1 MTSVY
6 TRVLS
11 EGVRQGLALAAAAG
25 LASAAHAQAPA
36 LPASTAVPL
45 MPAAAAAAQP
55 LEPMVGVPPASSAM
69 ALDSP
74 TAPAP
79 AVTQAPI
86 LSTARVISVTSVAQP
101 ASATRL
107 VCTDT
112 AEVAAPTSGAGAVA
126 GAIVGAAVGS
136 QIGGGNGNA
145 LATAAAAVG
154 GALVGERVEQGG
166 RTQTVRRCVT
176 HSGVG
181 PNVVYQVVYEFA
193 GQPYSTVLPYHPG
206 ASVQVQVNPAVSTPV
221 AAALVVPPAPALG
234 QEGQIVGAAAPTA
247 VPAVPSASVV
257 SHTVV
262 VAAPSYGYYGPYGYS
277 AYSPYWGAPVVV
289 GVGAGWGRPHR
300 GWRGHRRW

>member
-1 MTSVY
+1 MICMKSAY
-6 TRVLS
+6 TRSLFERVPA
-11 EGVRQGLALAAAAG
+11 VMALALAAG
-25 LASAAHAQAPA
+25 LAGMAHAQVPAAPMSSEA
-36 LPASTAVPL
+36 PPAAVPSR
-45 MPAAAAAAQP
+45 A
-55 LEPMVGVPPASSAM
+55 LEPMVGVAQ
-69 ALDSP
+69 
-74 TAPAP
+74 AP
-79 AVTQAPI
+79 AVVQAPT

-107 VCTDT
+107 VCTDA
-112 AEVAAPTSGAGAVA
+112 AEVPAPTSGIGAVA

-154 GALVGERVEQGG
+154 GALVGDRAEQGG

-176 HSGVG
+176 HSGTG
-181 PNVVYQVVYEFA
+181 PSVVYQVVYEFA

-206 ASVQVQVNPAVSTPV
+206 ASVQVQVMPVETNAVVGAQTTPPAPPMAMS
-221 AAALVVPPAPALG
+221 APPAPAPG
-234 QEGQIVGAAAPTA
+234 QEAQGVGV
-247 VPAVPSASVV
+247 VPVMPSAAVM

-277 AYSPYWGAPVVV
+277 AYAPYWGAPVVV

>member
-1 MTSVY
+1 MICMKSAY
-6 TRVLS
+6 TRSLFERVPA
-11 EGVRQGLALAAAAG
+11 VMALALAAG
-25 LASAAHAQAPA
+25 LAGMAHAQ
-36 LPASTAVPL
+36 V
-45 MPAAAAAAQP
+45 PAAPTPSEAPPAAVSSRA
-55 LEPMVGVPPASSAM
+55 LEPMVGVAQ
-69 ALDSP
+69 
-74 TAPAP
+74 AP
-79 AVTQAPI
+79 AVVQAPT

-107 VCTDT
+107 VCTDA
-112 AEVAAPTSGAGAVA
+112 AEVPAPTSGIGAVA

-154 GALVGERVEQGG
+154 GALVGDRAEQGG

-176 HSGVG
+176 HSGTG
-181 PNVVYQVVYEFA
+181 PSVVYQVVYEFA

-206 ASVQVQVNPAVSTPV
+206 ASVQVQVMPVETNAVVGAQTTPPAPPMAMS
-221 AAALVVPPAPALG
+221 APPAPAPG
-234 QEGQIVGAAAPTA
+234 QEAQVVGV
-247 VPAVPSASVV
+247 VPVMPSAAVM

-277 AYSPYWGAPVVV
+277 AYAPYWGAPVVV

>member
-1 MTSVY
+1 MKSAY
-6 TRVLS
+6 TRSLFERVPA
-11 EGVRQGLALAAAAG
+11 VMALALAAG
-25 LASAAHAQAPA
+25 LAGMAHAQVPAAPMPSEA
-36 LPASTAVPL
+36 PPAAVPSR
-45 MPAAAAAAQP
+45 A
-55 LEPMVGVPPASSAM
+55 LEPMVGVAQ
-69 ALDSP
+69 
-74 TAPAP
+74 AP
-79 AVTQAPI
+79 AVVQAPT
-86 LSTARVISVTSVAQP
+86 LSIARVISVTSVAQP

-107 VCTDT
+107 VCTDA
-112 AEVAAPTSGAGAVA
+112 AEVAAPTSGVGAVA

-154 GALVGERVEQGG
+154 GALVGDRAEQGG

-176 HSGVG
+176 HSGTG
-181 PNVVYQVVYEFA
+181 PSVVYQVVYEFA

-206 ASVQVQVNPAVSTPV
+206 ASVQVQVMPVVSPAVVGAQITPPVPPTAMATPTMPTAPAPGHEGQGV
-221 AAALVVPPAPALG
+221 AVVP
-234 QEGQIVGAAAPTA
+234 TM
-247 VPAVPSASVV
+247 PSAAVM

-262 VAAPSYGYYGPYGYS
+262 VAPPSYGYYGPYGYS

>member
-1 MTSVY
+1 MICMKSAY
-6 TRVLS
+6 TRSLFERVPA
-11 EGVRQGLALAAAAG
+11 VMALALAAG
-25 LASAAHAQAPA
+25 LAGMAHAQVPAAPTSSEA
-36 LPASTAVPL
+36 PPAAVPSR
-45 MPAAAAAAQP
+45 A
-55 LEPMVGVPPASSAM
+55 LEPMVGVAQ
-69 ALDSP
+69 
-74 TAPAP
+74 AP
-79 AVTQAPI
+79 AVVQAPT

-107 VCTDT
+107 VCTDA
-112 AEVAAPTSGAGAVA
+112 AEVPAPTSGIGAVA

-154 GALVGERVEQGG
+154 GALVGDRAEQGG

-176 HSGVG
+176 HSGTG
-181 PNVVYQVVYEFA
+181 PSVVYQVVYEFA

-206 ASVQVQVNPAVSTPV
+206 ASVQVQVMPVVSPAVVGAQITPPVPPTAMATPTVPTAPAPGHEGQGV
-221 AAALVVPPAPALG
+221 AVVP
-234 QEGQIVGAAAPTA
+234 TM
-247 VPAVPSASVV
+247 PSAAVM

-262 VAAPSYGYYGPYGYS
+262 VAPPSYGYYGPYGYS

>member
-1 MTSVY
+1 MKRAHNRS
-6 TRVLS
+6 LS
-11 EGVRQGLALAAAAG
+11 ERVPAVMALALAAGLAGLAHAQGPVAPMPTEAPPAAG
-25 LASAAHAQAPA
+25 LSP
-36 LPASTAVPL
+36 T
-45 MPAAAAAAQP
+45 
-55 LEPMVGVPPASSAM
+55 LEPMVGVPQ
-69 ALDSP
+69 
-74 TAPAP
+74 AP
-79 AVTQAPI
+79 AVVPAPT

-107 VCTDT
+107 VCTDGV
-112 AEVAAPTSGAGAVA
+112 EVAAPTSGVGAVA

-154 GALVGERVEQGG
+154 GALVGDRAEQGG

-176 HSGVG
+176 HSGTG
-181 PNVVYQVVYEFA
+181 PSVVYQVVYEFA

-206 ASVQVQVNPAVSTPV
+206 ASVQVQVMPVVSPAVVGAQITPPVPPTAMATPTVPTAPAPGHEGQGV
-221 AAALVVPPAPALG
+221 AVVP
-234 QEGQIVGAAAPTA
+234 TM
-247 VPAVPSASVV
+247 PSAAVM

-262 VAAPSYGYYGPYGYS
+262 VAPPSYGYYGPYGYS

>member
-1 MTSVY
+1 MKSAY
-6 TRVLS
+6 TRSLFERVPA
-11 EGVRQGLALAAAAG
+11 VMALALAAG
-25 LASAAHAQAPA
+25 LAGMAHAQVPAAPTSSEA
-36 LPASTAVPL
+36 PPAAVPSR
-45 MPAAAAAAQP
+45 A
-55 LEPMVGVPPASSAM
+55 LEPMVGVAQ
-69 ALDSP
+69 
-74 TAPAP
+74 AP
-79 AVTQAPI
+79 AVVQAPT

-107 VCTDT
+107 VCTDA
-112 AEVAAPTSGAGAVA
+112 AEVPAPTSGVGAVA

-154 GALVGERVEQGG
+154 GALVGDRAEQGG

-176 HSGVG
+176 HSGTG
-181 PNVVYQVVYEFA
+181 PSVVYQVVYEFA

-206 ASVQVQVNPAVSTPV
+206 ASVQVQVMPVVSPAVVGAQITPPVPPTAMATPTVPTAPAPGHEGQGV
-221 AAALVVPPAPALG
+221 AVVP
-234 QEGQIVGAAAPTA
+234 TM
-247 VPAVPSASVV
+247 PSAAVM

-262 VAAPSYGYYGPYGYS
+262 VAPPSYGYYGPYGYS

>member
-1 MTSVY
+1 MA
-6 TRVLS
+6 
-11 EGVRQGLALAAAAG
+11 LALAAG
-25 LASAAHAQAPA
+25 LAGMAHAQVPATPTSSEAP
-36 LPASTAVPL
+36 PAAVPSR
-45 MPAAAAAAQP
+45 A
-55 LEPMVGVPPASSAM
+55 LEPMVGVAQ
-69 ALDSP
+69 
-74 TAPAP
+74 AP
-79 AVTQAPI
+79 AVVQAPT

-107 VCTDT
+107 VCTDA
-112 AEVAAPTSGAGAVA
+112 AEVAAPTSGVGAVA

-154 GALVGERVEQGG
+154 GALVGDRAEQGG

-176 HSGVG
+176 HSGTG
-181 PNVVYQVVYEFA
+181 PSVVYQVVYEFA

-206 ASVQVQVNPAVSTPV
+206 ASVQVQVMPVVSPAVVGAQITPPVPPTAMATPTVPTAPAPGHEGQGV
-221 AAALVVPPAPALG
+221 AVVP
-234 QEGQIVGAAAPTA
+234 TM
-247 VPAVPSASVV
+247 PSAAVM

-262 VAAPSYGYYGPYGYS
+262 VAPPSYGYYGPYGYS